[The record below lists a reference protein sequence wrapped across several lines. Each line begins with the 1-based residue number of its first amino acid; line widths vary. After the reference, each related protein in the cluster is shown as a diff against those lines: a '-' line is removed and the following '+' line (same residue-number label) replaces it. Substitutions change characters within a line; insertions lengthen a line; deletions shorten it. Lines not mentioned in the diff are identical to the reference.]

1 MMRIMYS
8 QAFMMS
14 VIYRRAARL
23 PAGAPRL
30 NQKEMSMSRRFTRA
44 LSAVLAATSAAYADE
59 PKHHAEVRNSIASYS
74 LTKPLDGATLW
85 FADRFASVYY
95 TVEADTFEVV
105 TTIVERSGRRR
116 PLQTRLR
123 LGDGETKTLSIGG
136 YGPDAPLATLNLTR
150 AGDELKLRVDAE
162 GGSE

>member
-1 MMRIMYS
+1 M
-8 QAFMMS
+8 F
-14 VIYRRAARL
+14 
-23 PAGAPRL
+23 
-30 NQKEMSMSRRFTRA
+30 MSRRFAGA

-59 PKHHAEVRNSIASYS
+59 PKRHAEMRNSIASYS

-105 TTIVERSGRRR
+105 TTIVERSGRR

-123 LGDGETKTLSIGG
+123 LRDGETKTLSISG
-136 YGPDAPLATLNLTR
+136 YGPEASLATLNLTR

-162 GGSE
+162 GGLE

>member
-1 MMRIMYS
+1 MTRIMYS

-105 TTIVERSGRRR
+105 TTIVEG
-116 PLQTRLR
+116 PGGGEPMQTRVLLR
-123 LGDGETKTLSIGG
+123 DGETNTLSFGG
-136 YGPDAPLATLNLTR
+136 NGHEAPLTTLHLTR
-150 AGDELKLRVDAE
+150 AGDELKLRVDTE
-162 GGSE
+162 RESN